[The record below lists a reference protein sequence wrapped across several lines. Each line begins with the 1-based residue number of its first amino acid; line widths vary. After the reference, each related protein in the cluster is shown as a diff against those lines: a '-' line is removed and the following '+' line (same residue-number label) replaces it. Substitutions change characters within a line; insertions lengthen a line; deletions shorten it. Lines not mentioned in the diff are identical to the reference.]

1 MVCSIDE
8 NFDDQDVDFED
19 TFDDFGDAGAPTK
32 KPIPKIAI
40 IGGAI
45 LLIIVV
51 IFLFGGSEAPIE
63 NSVVRGNATVKQDLG
78 TEALDPTQRAAL
90 EMKNADEKTR
100 AVDAQDSFIPI
111 PVSTAQ
117 SNIDEFAA
125 EEEEVDPLQTWK
137 AIQDERMKEEQ
148 FQQSLVTSQGQL
160 DQQKNVDAARQ
171 QALQELANAM
181 SEQMG
186 DILDGKEIQELSHME
201 VTDTSE
207 VLVGGDSATLGG
219 DSLIVPQ
226 GTAVVGEG
234 ETVAVQL
241 LPATT
246 IEYAQTLTEANSDVE
261 GPVLAE
267 IVTGPLAGARVL
279 GSFTKEEEYLVIEF
293 TTAVKD
299 GVSYPINAIVLDPET
314 TLPAIV
320 TDIDR
325 RWFRRVILP
334 AAASFIEGLGSAIA
348 TTSGTTVSVEGE
360 TVTEES
366 EDLDTEEE
374 LGKAFE
380 KTAQKLAEIIDDE
393 GADVETLVKVKA
405 GTPIGLLFL
414 APVFEPQET
423 LSSTSEGVSTSTRSV
438 SAPGFRSPS
447 NIVNGIVGS
456 IQ

>member
-51 IFLFGGSEAPIE
+51 IFLFGGSEEPIA

-100 AVDAQDSFIPI
+100 AVDAQESFIPI
-111 PVSTAQ
+111 PVSSGQ

-125 EEEEVDPLQTWK
+125 EDEEVDPLQTWK
-137 AIQDERMKEEQ
+137 AIQDERLKEEQ

-186 DILDGKEIQELSHME
+186 DILDGKEIQELNHME

-207 VLVGGDSATLGG
+207 ELVGGDSATLGG

-226 GTAVVGEG
+226 GTAIVGEG
-234 ETVAVQL
+234 ETVSVQL

-299 GVSYPINAIVLDPET
+299 GISYPINAIVLDPET

-348 TTSGTTVSVEGE
+348 TSSGTTVSVEGE

-374 LGKAFE
+374 LGIAFE

-414 APVFEPQET
+414 EPVFEPQAT
-423 LSSTSEGVSTSTRSV
+423 LSSTSQGVSTSTRSV
-438 SAPGFRSPS
+438 SAPGFRAPS